1 MLILH
6 LAKQLRNIR
15 QLAPD
20 ALGSSGLGEKISH
33 EPWGIRSLHAG
44 SSRQHTFEGRRSA
57 AALRAGANLTVR
69 KMAKLFAARG
79 D

>member
-15 QLAPD
+15 QLGPE

-33 EPWGIRSLHAG
+33 EPWGIRCTRDPVVSAL
-44 SSRQHTFEGRRSA
+44 SR
-57 AALRAGANLTVR
+57 GAEVLLLYEPVPISPYA
-69 KMAKLFAARG
+69 KMAKHFAVRG